1 MKIQIQYS
9 CFHIFTKITEIDMCQ
24 IISLSFSLFFWGGG
38 CRCVCLQFAWFC
50 IMCFIAKKKREREG
64 TKKKIN
70 RERKGGREKKMNR
83 EREGRKKKN

>member
-24 IISLSFSLFFWGGG
+24 IISLSFSPFFLGGG
-38 CRCVCLQFAWFC
+38 GVQMCVFAVCMVLHYVFHC
-50 IMCFIAKKKREREG
+50 KKEEERERKLNREREG

-70 RERKGGREKKMNR
+70 RERKGGREKD
-83 EREGRKKKN
+83 E